1 MMLRRA
7 TAVRRSLHGDAST
20 ARQLS
25 APPVSGG
32 RSAPPWTHTSSAS
45 DWWSRGLSTSG
56 EREGRPEVELCSA
69 GGGRWLLRPRHAVV
83 SVEHRGGIWRGYA
96 ASGHSGPR
104 ERNPGQRDE
113 GGGGGGPSFLAVVNQ
128 ELKAA
133 QTVEVLLGLVDEHG
147 ERFGFINVSTAV
159 NTVNKLASMHARRV
173 GRIPVGKMLRED
185 ARFAKL
191 IDLVRLRCGAFDGQ
205 AIGNVLNGL
214 AALHADL
221 GVVSVDDRLA
231 EQLANVV
238 ERVAHN
244 MNEQNIANA
253 LKP

>member
-1 MMLRRA
+1 MDA
-7 TAVRRSLHGDAST
+7 NVVSVRLVGQDPWRERDAQIRSLC
-20 ARQLS
+20 L
-25 APPVSGG
+25 
-32 RSAPPWTHTSSAS
+32 
-45 DWWSRGLSTSG
+45 
-56 EREGRPEVELCSA
+56 A

-83 SVEHRGGIWRGYA
+83 SVEHRGGFWRGYA

-104 ERNPGQRDE
+104 ERNPGQRGG
-113 GGGGGGPSFLAVVNQ
+113 GGGGGGPPFHVVVNQ
-128 ELKAA
+128 EIKAA
-133 QTVEVLLGLVDEHG
+133 QSVVVLLGLVVEQG
-147 ERFGFINVSTAV
+147 ARFNFISVSTAV
-159 NTVNKLASMHARRV
+159 NKLAKLVSKRATRV
-173 GRIPVGKMLRED
+173 GRTPVGKVLRED
-185 ARFAKL
+185 AGFAKL
-191 IDLVRLRCGAFDGQ
+191 IDLVSLRCGAFGEQ

-253 LKP
+253 LKR